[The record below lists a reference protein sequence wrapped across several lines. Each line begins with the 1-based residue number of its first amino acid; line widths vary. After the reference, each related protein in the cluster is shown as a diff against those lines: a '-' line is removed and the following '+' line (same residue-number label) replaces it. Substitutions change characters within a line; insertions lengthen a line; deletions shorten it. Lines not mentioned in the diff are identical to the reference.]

1 MRLES
6 EIYLDC
12 PPVERRDQSRVG
24 IDVLARAHLFERRP
38 LTVNIR
44 DLTSGGFLMESPI
57 DVPIDTALYLQ
68 LPGLQMTAARVIWS
82 NNQYTGCQFT
92 TPLSVAE
99 LGWIEDSA
107 WRI

>member
-6 EIYLDC
+6 EIYFDKVA
-12 PPVERRDQSRVG
+12 VERRHKARSG

-38 LTVNIR
+38 LTVSIR
-44 DLTSGGFLMESPI
+44 DLTSGGFLMETSI
-57 DVPIDTALYLQ
+57 DVPIDTPLYLQ
-68 LPGLQMTAARVIWS
+68 LPGLQMVAARVIWS
-82 NNQYTGCQFT
+82 NNHYTGCQFT
-92 TPLSVAE
+92 TPLSVSE